1 MRAVIQR
8 VSKASVHVGEELVG
22 EVDRGLLVLLAAGH
36 SDTAET
42 ADWCVRKVVGLRI
55 FEDSAGKM
63 NLDVR
68 DVGGRLL
75 VVSQF
80 TLYGDCRKGR
90 RPSFVNAAKPEQASA
105 LVDLFVEKARAAG
118 VECQTGRFRTT
129 MDVSLVNHG
138 PVTILIDSEK
148 QF

>member
-1 MRAVIQR
+1 
-8 VSKASVHVGEELVG
+8 
-22 EVDRGLLVLLAAGH
+22 
-36 SDTAET
+36 
-42 ADWCVRKVVGLRI
+42 VVGLRV

-105 LVDLFVEKARAAG
+105 LMDLFVEKARAAG

>member
-1 MRAVIQR
+1 M
-8 VSKASVHVGEELVG
+8 
-22 EVDRGLLVLLAAGH
+22 AAGH
-36 SDTAET
+36 GDTPET
-42 ADWCVRKVVGLRI
+42 VDWCVRKIIGMRI
-55 FEDSAGKM
+55 FEDEDGKM

-90 RPSFVNAAKPEQASA
+90 RPSFVHAAKPDEAST
-105 LVDLFVEKARAAG
+105 LVDLFVERATSAG

-138 PVTILIDSEK
+138 PVTILLDSEK